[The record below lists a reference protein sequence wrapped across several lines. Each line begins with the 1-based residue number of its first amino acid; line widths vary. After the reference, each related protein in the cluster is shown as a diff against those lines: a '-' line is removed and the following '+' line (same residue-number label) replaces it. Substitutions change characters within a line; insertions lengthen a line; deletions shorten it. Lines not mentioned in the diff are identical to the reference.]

1 MDNIKEY
8 ISEFLKN
15 TCNVD
20 EYDINNSILS
30 LYLDSLD
37 IVDLVVEIEQ
47 HYGITIDDYN
57 DWEDMFVDDIVKYIN
72 SKINGY
78 GEENTK

>member
-8 ISEFLKN
+8 ISEYLKN
-15 TCNVD
+15 TRNVD

-37 IVDLVVEIEQ
+37 IVDLVVEIEH